1 MIRKISYIILVI
13 LFLMGVWTFNI
24 LKSIDT
30 SLIEKKIVYKPSS
43 VTFKLIPPLAS
54 KAEEGSFISKD
65 GIKITYIR
73 IKGDK
78 KSPIVIFCHGNEA
91 NMTRNDNQDKI
102 KFLAKAGYEVFALD
116 YRGFGKSSGEPDEQG
131 LYKDLDSFI
140 TYLNTKYK
148 IPNDKIVLWGHSL
161 GSAVAI
167 NEASKKKFKGVIAE
181 GAFTSAEDMKNYRI
195 LHKRNAN
202 PVHLFVRDSLFKNLK
217 LTQKFASKD
226 KIAKIKSPMLI
237 IHAVNDEMIP
247 VEMGKR
253 LAKLKPDAQTYFSKV
268 GKHCDYGW
276 QDKPI
281 LEFLEKV
288 Y

>member
-24 LKSIDT
+24 HKSIDT